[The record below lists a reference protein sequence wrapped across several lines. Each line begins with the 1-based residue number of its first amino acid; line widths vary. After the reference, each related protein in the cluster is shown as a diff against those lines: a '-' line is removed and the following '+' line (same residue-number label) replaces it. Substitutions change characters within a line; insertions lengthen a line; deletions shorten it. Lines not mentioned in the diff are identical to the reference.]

1 LPYHRISRIS
11 ILNKSISVSLID
23 KEYCQEEYMKR
34 KKILFNLIMM
44 LLPIL
49 VFAQASFMAKDHPS
63 DNGTAIDLFW
73 KLGIFEIENNKLLL
87 PPGAPLIKSVVIEK
101 QDTLGVWNKLDG
113 VVINE
118 VSLYNGNYIDSD
130 YITPDKIVNYRII
143 VTGESDLGNTFEQIY
158 SAQAVAT
165 AQWFNH
171 RKLPLLL
178 LILML
183 SIAVI
188 YYILSARS
196 GKELFIRKING
207 LESMD
212 EAVGRATE
220 KGKPILFVPGIGD
233 LDDIQTIAGLTILS
247 QLAYKAATY
256 DAELIVPVCRSM
268 VLSTAREVVKEAYLK
283 AGRPDAFR
291 KDNIFYLTDD
301 QFGYVAGI
309 DGIMVR
315 EQPAANFFLGTFY
328 AESLILAET
337 GFATGA
343 MQTAGTA
350 QPSQL
355 PFFVVTCDY
364 TLIGEELFA
373 ASAYLS
379 KEPNQL
385 GSLKGQ
391 DFGKLIIVLMIIIGS
406 ILEMAGY
413 HWFKNMLMME

>member
-1 LPYHRISRIS
+1 MAGSFLGIKMKKWFSV
-11 ILNKSISVSLID
+11 LLACFFFVSLFSAAAVPPDLKNGPHFI
-23 KEYCQEEYMKR
+23 
-34 KKILFNLIMM
+34 
-44 LLPIL
+44 
-49 VFAQASFMAKDHPS
+49 AADHPS
-63 DNGTAIDLFW
+63 DNGTAVDLFW
-73 KLGIFEIENNKLLL
+73 VPAEGMIQNEQLQI
-87 PPGAPLIKSVVIEK
+87 PPGSSFRSLVIEK
-101 QDTLGVWNKLDG
+101 QDSLGLWQTLEISNDALLAGFFTDN
-113 VVINE
+113 
-118 VSLYNGNYIDSD
+118 
-130 YITPDKIVNYRII
+130 DKISPDFPISYRMIRIDESREGEII
-143 VTGESDLGNTFEQIY
+143 EEILYATVTP
-158 SAQAVAT
+158 T
-165 AQWFNH
+165 AQWFNY
-171 RKLPLLL
+171 RRLPLLIM
-178 LILML
+178 ILML

-188 YYILSARS
+188 YYIIAARQ
-196 GKELFIRKING
+196 GKELFIRRING

-247 QLAYKAATY
+247 QLAYKAAAY
-256 DAELIVPVCRSM
+256 NAELIVPVSKSM

-283 AGRPDAFR
+283 AGRHDAYK

-309 DGIMVR
+309 DGIMLR

-337 GFATGA
+337 GFGTGA

-350 QPSQL
+350 QPHQL
-355 PFFVVTCDY
+355 PFFVVSCDY

-391 DFGKLIIVLMIIIGS
+391 DFGKLVIVLMIIIGS
-406 ILEMAGY
+406 LLEIAGY
-413 HWFKNMLMME
+413 HWFKSILMMD

>member
-1 LPYHRISRIS
+1 MNRIFIVCLVVLLSFP
-11 ILNKSISVSLID
+11 LL
-23 KEYCQEEYMKR
+23 
-34 KKILFNLIMM
+34 LFS
-44 LLPIL
+44 LPI
-49 VFAQASFMAKDHPS
+49 FIAKDHPS
-63 DNGTAIDLFW
+63 DNGTAVDLFW
-73 KLGIFEIENNKLLL
+73 QYPDTQVPASSEHVSDTEISYV
-87 PPGAPLIKSVVIEK
+87 IIEK
-101 QDTLGVWNKLDG
+101 QDSEQVWVKIAEFSAGENFYTDAED
-113 VVINE
+113 NE
-118 VSLYNGNYIDSD
+118 
-130 YITPDKIVNYRII
+130 PDKLAKYRL
-143 VTGESDLGNTFEQIY
+143 TMIY
-158 SAQAVAT
+158 PVSGDSLFLYAET
-165 AQWFNH
+165 IPRAQWFDY

-178 LILML
+178 MILML
-183 SIAVI
+183 SSAVI
-188 YYILSARS
+188 FYIASARK

-247 QLAYKAATY
+247 QLAFKAATY
-256 DAELIVPVCRSM
+256 NAELIVPVSKSM
-268 VLSTAREVVKEAYLK
+268 VLSTAREIVKEAYLK
-283 AGRPDAFR
+283 AGRHDAFK

-309 DGIMVR
+309 DGIMLR

-337 GFATGA
+337 GFGTGA

-350 QPSQL
+350 QPHQL

-391 DFGKLIIVLMIIIGS
+391 DFGKLVIVLMIIIGS

-413 HWFKNMLMME
+413 HWFKNILMMD

>member
-1 LPYHRISRIS
+1 M
-11 ILNKSISVSLID
+11 
-23 KEYCQEEYMKR
+23 MK
-34 KKILFNLIMM
+34 IVFNLVV
-44 LLPIL
+44 LLL
-49 VFAQASFMAKDHPS
+49 VFPLYLTANPFFIAKDHPS
-63 DNGTAIDLFW
+63 DDGKAVDLEW
-73 KLGIFEIENNKLLL
+73 IL
-87 PPGAPLIKSVVIEK
+87 PAEFSLVSVERLDTMEAWLRLATVKSGEM
-101 QDTLGVWNKLDG
+101 
-113 VVINE
+113 
-118 VSLYNGNYIDSD
+118 SYIDND
-130 YITPDKIVNYRII
+130 GIEPDTKYQYRLIAKNI
-143 VTGESDLGNTFEQIY
+143 AANDSLILNSQVIAS
-158 SAQAVAT
+158 
-165 AQWFNH
+165 AQWFNY
-171 RKLPLLL
+171 KKSPLLFLLL
-178 LILML
+178 LL
-183 SIAVI
+183 SGAVI
-188 YYILSARS
+188 YYIISARR
-196 GKELFIRKING
+196 GRELFIRRING

-256 DAELIVPVCRSM
+256 NADLIVPVSKSM
-268 VLSTAREVVKEAYLK
+268 VLSTAREIVKEAYLK
-283 AGRPDAFR
+283 AGRPDAYNP
-291 KDNIFYLTDD
+291 DCVFYLTDD

-337 GFATGA
+337 GFGTGA

-350 QPSQL
+350 QPHQL

-391 DFGKLIIVLMIIIGS
+391 DFGKLFIVLLIIIGS
-406 ILEMAGY
+406 IMEMSGI
-413 HWFKNMLMME
+413 HWLKNILMFE

>member
-1 LPYHRISRIS
+1 MWQKLEIS
-11 ILNKSISVSLID
+11 I
-23 KEYCQEEYMKR
+23 E
-34 KKILFNLIMM
+34 NLIEG
-44 LLPIL
+44 
-49 VFAQASFMAKDHPS
+49 FY
-63 DNGTAIDLFW
+63 T
-73 KLGIFEIENNKLLL
+73 
-87 PPGAPLIKSVVIEK
+87 
-101 QDTLGVWNKLDG
+101 
-113 VVINE
+113 
-118 VSLYNGNYIDSD
+118 DSD
-130 YITPDKIVNYRII
+130 DIVPDVPTAYRMTRTEESFAGEIVEQVYYANATP
-143 VTGESDLGNTFEQIY
+143 
-158 SAQAVAT
+158 T

-171 RKLPLLL
+171 RKLPLLIML
-178 LILML
+178 LML

-188 YYILSARS
+188 YYIISAKR
-196 GKELFIRKING
+196 GKDLFIRKING

-233 LDDIQTIAGLTILS
+233 LDDIQTIAALTILS

-256 DAELIVPVCRSM
+256 NAELIVPVSKSM
-268 VLSTAREVVKEAYLK
+268 VLSTAREVVKEAYMK
-283 AGRPDAFR
+283 AGRHDAFK

-309 DGIMVR
+309 DGIMLR

-337 GFATGA
+337 GFGTGA

-350 QPSQL
+350 QPHQL
-355 PFFVVTCDY
+355 PFFVVSCDY

-391 DFGKLIIVLMIIIGS
+391 DFGKLIIVLMILLGS
-406 ILEMAGY
+406 ILEIAGW
-413 HWFKNMLMME
+413 HWFKNFLMMN

>member
-1 LPYHRISRIS
+1 
-11 ILNKSISVSLID
+11 
-23 KEYCQEEYMKR
+23 
-34 KKILFNLIMM
+34 M
-44 LLPIL
+44 LLPGLLKAGSFI
-49 VFAQASFMAKDHPS
+49 ASDHPS
-63 DNGTAIDLFW
+63 DDGTAIDLSWDKFGSDHYAIYLA
-73 KLGIFEIENNKLLL
+73 KRDS
-87 PPGAPLIKSVVIEK
+87 A
-101 QDTLGVWNKLDG
+101 GVWIRIADLTPADSAFTDKSD
-113 VVINE
+113 VV
-118 VSLYNGNYIDSD
+118 
-130 YITPDKIVNYRII
+130 PDMSVQYLLRATSIR
-143 VTGESDLGNTFEQIY
+143 TGRLTEFYADAI
-158 SAQAVAT
+158 AR
-165 AQWFNH
+165 AQWFNY
-171 RKLPLLL
+171 RKLPLLIL
-178 LILML
+178 LML
-183 SIAVI
+183 LNGAVI
-188 YYILSARS
+188 YYIIAAKR

-247 QLAYKAATY
+247 QLAFKAAAY
-256 DAELIVPVCRSM
+256 NADLIVPVSKSM
-268 VLSTAREVVKEAYLK
+268 VLSTAREVVKEAYLR
-283 AGRPDAFR
+283 AGKPDAFR

-328 AESLILAET
+328 AEALILAET
-337 GFATGA
+337 GFGTGA

-350 QPSQL
+350 QPHQL
-355 PFFVVTCDY
+355 PFFVVSCDY

-391 DFGKLIIVLMIIIGS
+391 DMGKLAIVLLILIGS
-406 ILEMAGY
+406 AMEIVGQ
-413 HWFKNMLMME
+413 HWFKNLFMLE